1 MKIAIIGEKN
11 RAKAWEKH
19 LRQLASVQEVIISP
33 SLISDHVDACI
44 LIDDTPKNLHLL
56 HDSIRAGHHS
66 YLVSQL
72 PLDTEMIE
80 KIYHASEE
88 AKVHVQFSH
97 WPSHSPSTQWIKQQ
111 IERPEITQIK
121 KDLSSDSYSN
131 SNRAFEQH
139 WMDEVAFIIK
149 FHSTGVQSIIAKPV
163 RSGDYW
169 TGLQVV
175 IQFDDGSVADLQ
187 CSTVAKGDYHQRLIG
202 SGKVIIDADVNRQKA
217 RKISVNQSGRVEISE
232 KSFDAT
238 QTAELSVQNF
248 IKSIQMNK
256 KSEFSAYDALQTVRL
271 YNKII
276 SHLNRFK

>member
-1 MKIAIIGEKN
+1 MKIAIIGEKS

-19 LRQLASVQEVIISP
+19 LRQLATVQEVIISP
-33 SLISDHVDACI
+33 SLINDPVDTCI
-44 LIDDTPKNLHLL
+44 LIDDTPKKLHLL
-56 HDSIRAGHHS
+56 HDAIRSGHHS

-80 KIYHASEE
+80 KIYHTSEE

-111 IERPEITQIK
+111 IEKPEITQIK
-121 KDLSSDSYSN
+121 KDLTSESYSN

-139 WMDEVAFIIK
+139 WMDEIAFIIK

-163 RSGDYW
+163 RSSDYW

-187 CSTVAKGDYHQRLIG
+187 FSTVAKNDHHQRLTS
-202 SGKVIIDADVNRQKA
+202 SGKVIIDTDVNKQKA
-217 RKISVNQSGRVEISE
+217 RKITINQNGRVEVSE
-232 KSFDAT
+232 KSFDASE
-238 QTAELSVQNF
+238 TAELSVQNF
-248 IKSIQMNK
+248 IKAIQLNK
-256 KSEFSAYDALQTVRL
+256 KSEFSAYDALQTVRI
-271 YNKII
+271 YNKIV
-276 SHLNRFK
+276 SHLNRFR